1 MPSLAPPASVP
12 FFLPRSS
19 SMTHLINNNKRTLE
33 RADCPPELAFK
44 KPKLSPPAMSPRS
57 PGTSTATKAAPVF
70 WTAEE
75 DASMLNAIAAHGAR
89 NWKVIAAAV
98 PGRTHAQWLQRWVKA
113 KRPGLKKGYWTKAED
128 DLLRS
133 LVAQLQ
139 STNNTS
145 TPTSTSTSASTTSK
159 TTTTTAMTTAKAL
172 KSSWTTATTTAK
184 AHKSSWAN
192 IARQIT
198 GRTSKQC
205 RERWFHHLDPS
216 IRRSPYTEAE
226 DSQIMAMV
234 SEVGNKWAAIAR
246 ALPGRTS
253 EAVKTRW
260 QTLSRRAGSKG
271 RASSSSS
278 SSTSTSSAT
287 SSSTNSTSGCYDAF
301 MSGNASAS
309 STTSATPAAA
319 TSPVVAAL
327 APALAF
333 KPTTHERTSV
343 VVKTE
348 EQQPAAQQP
357 DSSPSKASTPAQL
370 GADFAWL
377 TDLVD
382 EFVGDETAMNNGIG
396 DLVADVDVDFEALF
410 SDTAALLDDGAF
422 APMLVDS
429 SILAC

>member
-75 DASMLNAIAAHGAR
+75 DAVMLNAIAAHGAR

-98 PGRTHAQWLQRWVKA
+98 PGRTHAQCLQRWVKA

-145 TPTSTSTSASTTSK
+145 TSTSTSTPASATGTNK
-159 TTTTTAMTTAKAL
+159 T
-172 KSSWTTATTTAK
+172 TTATTTAK

-278 SSTSTSSAT
+278 SSTSSAT
-287 SSSTNSTSGCYDAF
+287 SSSTASNSTSGHYDVF
-301 MSGNASAS
+301 MSGNASVS

-319 TSPVVAAL
+319 TSPVVTAL

-348 EQQPAAQQP
+348 AQQ
-357 DSSPSKASTPAQL
+357 SGSNPSKPSTPAQL
-370 GADFAWL
+370 GDDFAWL

-382 EFVGDETAMNNGIG
+382 EFAGDETAMNNGIG

-422 APMLVDS
+422 APMLVDT

>member
-1 MPSLAPPASVP
+1 
-12 FFLPRSS
+12 
-19 SMTHLINNNKRTLE
+19 MTHLINNNKRTLE
-33 RADCPPELAFK
+33 RADSPPKLAFK
-44 KPKLSPPAMSPRS
+44 KPKLSPPAISPRS

-70 WTAEE
+70 WTAAE
-75 DASMLNAIAAHGAR
+75 DAAMLNAIAKHGAR

-98 PGRTHAQWLQRWVKA
+98 PGRTHAQCLQRWAKA

-133 LVAQLQ
+133 LVALLH
-139 STNNTS
+139 STNN
-145 TPTSTSTSASTTSK
+145 TSTSTSASTTG
-159 TTTTTAMTTAKAL
+159 TTTT
-172 KSSWTTATTTAK
+172 TTATTTAK

-216 IRRSPYTEAE
+216 IKRTPYTEAE

-260 QTLSRRAGSKG
+260 QTLSRRAGSEG

-278 SSTSTSSAT
+278 SMSSAT
-287 SSSTNSTSGCYDAF
+287 SSSTASNSTSGYYDVF
-301 MSGNASAS
+301 MSGNDSAS
-309 STTSATPAAA
+309 STISATPAAA

-327 APALAF
+327 APALVF

-348 EQQPAAQQP
+348 EQQPVAQQS
-357 DSSPSKASTPAQL
+357 DSNPSKASTPAQL
-370 GADFAWL
+370 GDDFAWL

-382 EFVGDETAMNNGIG
+382 EFAGDETAMNNRIG

-429 SILAC
+429 SILTC

>member
-1 MPSLAPPASVP
+1 
-12 FFLPRSS
+12 
-19 SMTHLINNNKRTLE
+19 MTHLINNNKRTLE
-33 RADCPPELAFK
+33 RADSPPQLAFK
-44 KPKLSPPAMSPRS
+44 KPKLSPPAISPRS

-70 WTAEE
+70 WTAAE
-75 DASMLNAIAAHGAR
+75 DAAMLNAIAAHGAR
-89 NWKVIAAAV
+89 NWKIIAAAV
-98 PGRTHAQWLQRWVKA
+98 PGRNHAQCLQRWVKA

-145 TPTSTSTSASTTSK
+145 TSTSTSTSASTTG
-159 TTTTTAMTTAKAL
+159 TTTT
-172 KSSWTTATTTAK
+172 TTATTTAK

-216 IRRSPYTEAE
+216 IKRTPYTEAE

-271 RASSSSS
+271 RSSSSS
-278 SSTSTSSAT
+278 SSTSTAT
-287 SSSTNSTSGCYDAF
+287 NSSTTNNSTTGHYDAF
-301 MSGNASAS
+301 MSGNANTTSA
-309 STTSATPAAA
+309 TRATSATPAAA
-319 TSPVVAAL
+319 TSPILAAFT
-327 APALAF
+327 PVLAF
-333 KPTTHERTSV
+333 ASKPTTHERTSV
-343 VVKTE
+343 AVKTE
-348 EQQPAAQQP
+348 EQQPAAQQS
-357 DSSPSKASTPAQL
+357 DS
-370 GADFAWL
+370 
-377 TDLVD
+377 
-382 EFVGDETAMNNGIG
+382 NG
-396 DLVADVDVDFEALF
+396 
-410 SDTAALLDDGAF
+410 
-422 APMLVDS
+422 
-429 SILAC
+429 